1 MKLFELFIIAGF
13 AVYCL
18 TTIINELDGPAQI
31 FQRLRIWIGVVYDE
45 RGHGTATNWRAEAV
59 LCFFCLSVWVG
70 LFITLLT
77 VIFLVVGRFAEDEPP
92 LRYIELVALAIM
104 PFATSGVAM
113 FFKKLVG

>member
-1 MKLFELFIIAGF
+1 MTLFELFIIASI

-18 TTIINELDGPAQI
+18 TTLLNELEGPAQI
-31 FQRLRIWIGVVYDE
+31 FHRFRVWIGIVYDE

-70 LFITLLT
+70 IAITLLT
-77 VIFLVVGRFAEDEPP
+77 IFFLVVGRFQGEPK
-92 LRYIELVALAIM
+92 LGQMEIVGLAIM

-113 FFKKLVG
+113 FLKKFAG